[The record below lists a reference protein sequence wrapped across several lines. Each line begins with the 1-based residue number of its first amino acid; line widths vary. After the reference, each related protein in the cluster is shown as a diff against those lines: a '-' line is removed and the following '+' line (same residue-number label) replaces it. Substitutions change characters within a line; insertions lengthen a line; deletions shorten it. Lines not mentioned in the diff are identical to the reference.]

1 MVRIRLRRVGAKKQ
15 PSYRVVVA
23 DSRAPRDGRFIER
36 LGWYNPHT
44 DPPSFEI
51 KEDRALYWLSVGA
64 QPSDAVARLL
74 KRMGTFE
81 KLERV
86 KAGVSIDQVLAKVA
100 EAEASEPEAEEP
112 LPTEAEIAAEE
123 PADAKV
129 PEPEDEEPFPTEAE
143 VAAEEPADEAGD
155 ASEGIGGE
163 EEDEAA

>member
-15 PSYRVVVA
+15 ASYRVVVT
-23 DSRAPRDGRFIER
+23 DQRSPRDGRFIER
-36 LGWYNPHT
+36 LGWYNPRT
-44 DPPSFEI
+44 DPPSFKI

-74 KRMGTFE
+74 TKMGTFE

-86 KAGVSIDQVLAKVA
+86 KAGAGIEEVLAEATEMEAA
-100 EAEASEPEAEEP
+100 ESEDEAP

-123 PADAKV
+123 PAD
-129 PEPEDEEPFPTEAE
+129 EAE
-143 VAAEEPADEAGD
+143 ETDEAD
-155 ASEGIGGE
+155 VALEETGGE

>member
-23 DSRAPRDGRFIER
+23 DSRSPRDGRFIER
-36 LGWYNPHT
+36 LGWYNPRT
-44 DPPSFEI
+44 DPPSFKIE
-51 KEDRALYWLSVGA
+51 EDRALYWLSVGA

-74 KRMGTFE
+74 KKMGTFQ

-86 KAGVSIDQVLAKVA
+86 KAGAGIDEVLA
-100 EAEASEPEAEEP
+100 EAAPVETPELVDEES

-123 PADAKV
+123 TAD
-129 PEPEDEEPFPTEAE
+129 EIDETDE
-143 VAAEEPADEAGD
+143 ADEAL
-155 ASEGIGGE
+155 EEIGGE